1 MRALEPREHPARFLV
16 VRVDLEDP
24 IQALDG
30 VLGFLSYLGKKQP
43 GLQMI
48 RLLLDHPAQD
58 RPGGIAIFLLC
69 SQLGALELSL
79 DVHPFEYTEN

>member
-1 MRALEPREHPARFLV
+1 MRALEPRKHPARFLV
-16 VRVDLEDP
+16 VWIQLEDL

-48 RLLLDHPAQD
+48 GLLLDHPAQD
-58 RPGGIAIFLLC
+58 RPGGVAIFLLGG
-69 SQLGALELSL
+69 QLGALELSL